1 MGAMGFEELG
11 LVIAG
16 LLVGSVVG
24 ATGVG
29 GGALMTPIL
38 IMGFGVKPA
47 LAVGTDLLYAAITKG
62 FGVWLHRT
70 KGTVNWRIVGLLA
83 LGSLPACLAT
93 LYAINQMGENGLKFS
108 VITKTLAV
116 MIIITG
122 SFTVFKTLI
131 RKAAEHEEVEVV
143 HWMHGRAR
151 EPLVVLLGAIVGV
164 TVTLSSV
171 GAGAIVATLLIL
183 LYPRLPTVSIVGTDI
198 AYAIP
203 LTLVAGLGHAGAG
216 NVDWHM
222 LGFMLCGSLPGMFL
236 GTKFGFLVPEKVLR
250 TTLGSMLVF
259 IGILLLNK

>member
-1 MGAMGFEELG
+1 MEFADIG
-11 LVIAG
+11 LAIAG
-16 LLVGSVVG
+16 LIVGSIVG

-38 IMGFGVKPA
+38 ILGFGVKPA
-47 LAVGTDLLYAAITKG
+47 LAVGTDLLYACITKG

-83 LGSLPACLAT
+83 LGSLPSCLAT
-93 LYAINQMGENGLKFS
+93 LYVMHQLGENGLKFS
-108 VITKTLAV
+108 LITKTLAV

-122 SFTVFKTLI
+122 SFTVFKTLW
-131 RKAAEHEEVEVV
+131 KKVAQQEDVAVV
-143 HWMHGRAR
+143 HWAHGRAR
-151 EPLVVLLGAIVGV
+151 EPLVVILGALVGV

-183 LYPRLPTVSIVGTDI
+183 LYPRLSTVSIVGTDI

-203 LTLVAGLGHAGAG
+203 LALVAGLGHASSG

-222 LGFMLCGSLPGMFL
+222 LGFMLMGSLPGMYL
-236 GTKFGFLVPEKVLR
+236 GTKFGFRVNEKVLR
-250 TTLGSMLVF
+250 TVLGSMLVF
-259 IGILLLNK
+259 IGILLLFK